1 MVVVINTPITVKN
14 SIVVSQL
21 ECQEILRRLEAC
33 SSDVKTGLPIT
44 ESELDFHLDGL
55 VKLVTEVV
63 QRQQPSQTTQE
74 VPI

>member
-1 MVVVINTPITVKN
+1 MVVVTNTPITVKN

-33 SSDVKTGLPIT
+33 SSAVKMGLPIT
-44 ESELDFHLDGL
+44 ESDLDLHLNRL

-63 QRQQPSQTTQE
+63 QRQQPSQKTQE
-74 VPI
+74 IPI